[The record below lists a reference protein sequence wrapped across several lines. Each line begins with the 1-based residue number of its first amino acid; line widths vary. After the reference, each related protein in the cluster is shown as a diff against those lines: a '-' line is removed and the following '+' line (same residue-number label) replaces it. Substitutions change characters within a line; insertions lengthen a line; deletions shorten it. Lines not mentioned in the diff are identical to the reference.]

1 MSSGSAR
8 TACPPHLAW
17 QRVLLKIS
25 GEGMCKSGGSGIDP
39 DEVDFVAAETSGI
52 HKLGVQVV
60 IVIGGGNIV
69 RGTELA
75 KRGINKATADHMGM
89 LGTVINA
96 LALQNSLENRF
107 KTDTRV
113 MTAIRMQDVAEPY
126 IRRRAIRHLEK
137 GRVVILAAG
146 TGNPY
151 FTTDTAAALRACE
164 VGCEVILK
172 ATKVDGVF
180 TADPMLDPTAVKHEH
195 LPYMQ
200 VLNDRLKVMDST
212 AITMCMD
219 NNLPIIVFNLKQK
232 GNIKKVVTGETVGTL
247 IDGG

>member
-1 MSSGSAR
+1 MSSGSAD
-8 TACPPHLAW
+8 APDHQCLAW
-17 QRVLLKIS
+17 QRILLKVS
-25 GEGMCKSGGSGIDP
+25 GEGMCKPGGSGIDP
-39 DEVDFVAAETSGI
+39 DEVDFVAGEIREI
-52 HKLGVQVV
+52 HGLGVQVV
-60 IVIGGGNIV
+60 IVIGGGNII
-69 RGTELA
+69 RGGVLA

-107 KTDTRV
+107 QVDTRV
-113 MTAIRMQDVAEPY
+113 QTAIRMQDVAEPY
-126 IRRRAIRHLEK
+126 IRRRCIRHLEK

-164 VGCEVILK
+164 TGCEVILK

-180 TADPMLDPTAVKHEH
+180 TADPMLDRNAIKHEH

-219 NNLPIIVFNLKQK
+219 NNIPIIVFNLKQQ
-232 GNIKKVVTGETVGTL
+232 GNIRKVVTGEKVGTL

>member
-8 TACPPHLAW
+8 TAGPPHLAW

-89 LGTVINA
+89 LCTVINA